1 MVEELSIP
9 LELSESF
16 DLFLRNGIQSAAL
29 SKEGVPHFLRQQG
42 RERDSGSFIG
52 YSKEARKSPTIC
64 TSLVK

>member
-42 RERDSGSFIG
+42 RERDLG
-52 YSKEARKSPTIC
+52 
-64 TSLVK
+64 